1 MAEAR
6 ALVGFCPGGLVVL
19 WRSSV
24 RVGARAGQP
33 VHCSKL
39 AHGAVV
45 PITWP
50 AGPFVPVG
58 LSEPVR
64 SYVRSVR
71 DSAGSGFRVKLGHQ
85 PGTPLP
91 AAKLAA
97 VRPG

>member
-1 MAEAR
+1 MEVVRPSRGPGGAAGPLPEAR
-6 ALVGFCPGGLVVL
+6 T
-19 WRSSV
+19 WV
-24 RVGARAGQP
+24 R
-33 VHCSKL
+33 
-39 AHGAVV
+39 AVV

-64 SYVRSVR
+64 SYVPSVR

-91 AAKLAA
+91 AAKPAA